1 MAHYMSEDKI
11 ILFNFATRS
20 RPSKMMAA
28 VNNITRLC
36 KSSSYII
43 SVVIDDDDKETIS
56 SAYLQIVESNPNVII
71 QKGLSRNKVHAI
83 NRGMKLFEN
92 KKWDILVNMSDDME
106 FEVHGFDDIIR
117 ELMDRENL
125 FLHLP
130 DGFVDEK
137 LPTMS
142 IMDRKYYERFNYVY
156 HPHYTSLWCDNE
168 AMEVAIDLGCY
179 KFVNQR
185 IFKHK
190 HPLWMGEAYDKQMIK
205 SQSHYKKDQVI
216 YLKRKKMGFPI

>member
-1 MAHYMSEDKI
+1 MSEREKI

-20 RPSKMMAA
+20 RPSKMLAA

-36 KSSSYII
+36 KSDEYII
-43 SVVIDDDDKETIS
+43 SIVIDDNDDETMRS
-56 SAYLQIVESNPNVII
+56 PYLQTVENTPNVVI

-83 NRGMKLFEN
+83 NRAMKLFE
-92 KKWDILVNMSDDME
+92 KKQWDILVNMSDDME

-117 ELMDRENL
+117 ELMDREDL

-156 HPHYTSLWCDNE
+156 HPQYTSLWCDNE
-168 AMEVAIDLGCY
+168 AMEVAISLCCY
-179 KFVNQR
+179 KYVNQR

-190 HPLWMGEAYDKQMIK
+190 HPLWMGDAYDKQMIK
-205 SQSHYKKDQVI
+205 SQSFYNKDKVV
-216 YLKRKKMGFPI
+216 YLKRKERGFPI